1 MPATAAW
8 LLTKTLCYL
17 EHLEREGRVRRLAG
31 EPTRWA
37 AA

>member
-17 EHLEREGRVRRLAG
+17 EHLEAQGRVLRRDTDP
-31 EPTRWA
+31 ERWRA
-37 AA
+37 A